1 MIRINLLGAEADKQ
15 SKGGGFQLPDFGAN
29 ATQVGIGALLI
40 SVLLLLVAAWWYQTA
55 RLDDVRTQL
64 VEIESERSRL
74 ETVAERVEELQG
86 QTDILREK
94 LNVIVELKASQ
105 TGPVMLLDQVSRSL
119 TDGLWMTELELEEGE
134 VRMQGASLSDA
145 SVADFVN
152 NLERS
157 EYFADVR
164 IRTLLDSGEQSNFR
178 ITLIFDPTPGAREE
192 SGGEGEE
199 GGRD

>member
-1 MIRINLLGAEADKQ
+1 MSTTSGGV
-15 SKGGGFQLPDFGAN
+15 GGGVVNPPPGGGGKNKAAPPMTADP
-29 ATQVGIGALLI
+29 IGD
-40 SVLLLLVAAWWYQTA
+40 S
-55 RLDDVRTQL
+55 
-64 VEIESERSRL
+64 
-74 ETVAERVEELQG
+74 
-86 QTDILREK
+86 K

-134 VRMQGASLSDA
+134 VRMQGASLSEA

-164 IRTLLDSGEQSNFR
+164 LRTLLDTGEQSNFQ
-178 ITLIFDPTPGAREE
+178 ITLVFDPTPGTDAQAGAQ
-192 SGGEGEE
+192 GGT
-199 GGRD
+199 D